1 MGKIGAIIGVV
12 ALAGVGFYVGK
23 KIMEKNANEKKEH
36 VYDESE
42 LFVEE
47 KHSTPKEKLQKASL
61 FAVGAIRTGADKFKE
76 GIDEIIN
83 NDMVAKGED
92 TVTETK
98 KLAMETKEK
107 TVKFA
112 NDTKE
117 KAVNFANDTKDKA
130 VNFANDTK
138 DKAVNFA
145 NEAKEKAKDAGEAVK
160 GEIENLKNMVSSI
173 NTTGAD
179 AEEADELDDFENSLL
194 NPTVEDIEI
203 TANEFVEKVIA
214 EDVSSDA
221 EDEGDAIAPSF
232 DEIDAGIEAEDIVEE
247 IGQEDEI
254 DAAADDI
261 DSISLDAL
269 DTETVDTFDFSNSE
283 QL

>member
-23 KIMEKNANEKKEH
+23 KIMEKNAAEKKEH

-98 KLAMETKEK
+98 KFAMDTKEK

-117 KAVNFANDTKDKA
+117 KAVT
-130 VNFANDTK
+130 FANDTK

-179 AEEADELDDFENSLL
+179 AEESEELDDFENSLL
-194 NPTVEDIEI
+194 NPEEEDIEI

-214 EDVSSDA
+214 EDVSFDA

-232 DEIDAGIEAEDIVEE
+232 DEIDAGIEAEDIIEE
-247 IGQEDEI
+247 IEQVDEI
-254 DAAADDI
+254 DTAADDI